1 MRRILN
7 FFIMGLILWVATNFF
22 PTHVQIKN
30 FGVLAL
36 AVILFWVIEIAITI
50 LCLFIMAFGA
60 AFERAFWIILSAIIL
75 IACEFIAIY
84 ILDANLDGFTVIGFW
99 PKAIIALTYSLL
111 HIKAPSED

>member
-7 FFIMGLILWVATNFF
+7 FFIMGLILWVATKFF

-36 AVILFWVIEIAITI
+36 AVILFWLIEVAITVF
-50 LCLFIMAFGA
+50 CLLIMAFGA
-60 AFERAFWIILSAIIL
+60 AFERVSWIILSVIIA
-75 IACEFIAIY
+75 IACEFITIC
-84 ILDANLDGFTVIGFW
+84 ILDAKLDGFTVIGFW

-111 HIKAPSED
+111 YIKAPSKD